1 MAHSASAPSATTAE
15 VQFTVAEIGFDRP
28 WAWLAAGWKDL
39 WEAPGVSLGYGLVF
53 AVVGVVLA
61 GLLYLSGAFHM
72 VLPLAAGFMLIA
84 PIMAVGLYEVSR
96 RLALGETV
104 TMATPPQAWKRN
116 FGQFAIL
123 GLVLMLFLLAWVRIA
138 TLIFALFF
146 DNTPLE
152 LGSFIA
158 TVFFSWQSV
167 PFLLVG
173 CGVGA
178 ILAALVFSIAAIS
191 APMLVDR
198 DVGAITA
205 IACSFTA
212 VRKNWRPMALWA
224 GLIALFTAAG
234 LVTLFIGLAL
244 TLPLIGH
251 ASWHAYRDLV
261 VEAHAK

>member
-1 MAHSASAPSATTAE
+1 MAHAAASPSAA
-15 VQFTVAEIGFDRP
+15 TVEGRFSIATIGVDRP
-28 WAWLAAGWKDL
+28 WAWLAAGWSDL

-53 AVVGVVLA
+53 AVMGLLLTA
-61 GLLYLSGAFHM
+61 LLYLLDAFYM
-72 VLPLAAGFMLIA
+72 ALPLAAGFMLVA
-84 PIMAVGLYEVSR
+84 PIIAVGLYEVSR
-96 RLALGETV
+96 RLALGEPV
-104 TMATPPQAWKRN
+104 TMATPPEAWRRN

-146 DNTPLE
+146 SNTPLE
-152 LGSFIA
+152 LGPFIA
-158 TVFFSWQSV
+158 AVFFSWQSV

-178 ILAALVFSIAAIS
+178 VLAALVFAIAAIS
-191 APMLVDR
+191 APMLLDR
-198 DVGAITA
+198 DVSAITA
-205 IACSFTA
+205 IACSVTA
-212 VRKNWRPMALWA
+212 VRRNWRPMALWA

-234 LVTLFIGLAL
+234 LVVGYIGLAL

-261 VEAHAK
+261 VEPGAV